1 MRSEV
6 KEAEDSGGKR
16 ERKKR
21 GMQRAAVWWESG
33 RRGRLGSAP
42 LGGHPGDRAASKG
55 LAGRTGAARSCRDTA
70 KPSGWQGAQ
79 KSAWMLSI
87 QTLFCS
93 AL

>member
-33 RRGRLGSAP
+33 RRGRLSSAP
-42 LGGHPGDRAASKG
+42 LGGHPGDQAPVPRVLQAGLVLLGAAG
-55 LAGRTGAARSCRDTA
+55 TQQNLLAGRVLRNRRGC
-70 KPSGWQGAQ
+70 
-79 KSAWMLSI
+79 
-87 QTLFCS
+87 
-93 AL
+93 